1 MTELLAEVDHY
12 RSSRRLD
19 PLSAHLRLVQDLTGR
34 DVLLE
39 SCDGEI
45 VAYALRSHVSST
57 ICAAVLTRSARPLRS
72 ALRESRKVALATAG
86 PVRTALVDGQ
96 TATVVP
102 VAAGDGAGRLWLLGA
117 DATDLDAP
125 LQAMIEELGGLA
137 TRLSQVEDVDVSD
150 IIAGEQPV
158 PPALV
163 TCTTFLLV
171 ASADM
176 PAGIAVERL
185 RQAARDMSTRLLF
198 YVGVHQGADVAL
210 ICCNEQLTIEAL
222 TAMISD
228 WAVPYGIRCVLT
240 PWHADGSGAA
250 FDEAQSVLRAA
261 PIGCSVPS
269 QMRSPLFVELMCEA
283 VNGLDILG
291 DDPVASLIVGY
302 PDFARALLAWLDTH
316 GDVVAAATA
325 MTCHVNTLRYRIRR
339 AGELLPGNLHDP
351 AFRLEV
357 HLRLMTA
364 LREDKRP
371 DVASGLTLP

>member
-45 VAYALRSHVSST
+45 VAYALHSHVSST

-86 PVRTALVDGQ
+86 PVRTGLVDGQ

-102 VAAGDGAGRLWLLGA
+102 VAGGDGAGRLWLLGTG
-117 DATDLDAP
+117 ATDLDVP

-150 IIAGEQPV
+150 IIAGEQSL
-158 PPALV
+158 PPGLAAFS
-163 TCTTFLLV
+163 TFLLV
-171 ASADM
+171 ASADL

-185 RQAARDMSTRLLF
+185 RQAARDIPARLLL
-198 YVGVHQGADVAL
+198 YVGVHEGADVAL
-210 ICCNEQLTIEAL
+210 ICCNEQLTIETL

-240 PWHADGSGAA
+240 PWDTDRSRAA
-250 FDEAQSVLRAA
+250 FDEAHSVLRAA
-261 PIGCSVPS
+261 PTGCSVPS

-283 VNGLDILG
+283 VDGLDIPG
-291 DDPVASLIVGY
+291 DDPVASLVVGY

-339 AGELLPGNLHDP
+339 AGEMLPGDLHDP

-357 HLRLMTA
+357 HLRLMAA
-364 LREDKRP
+364 LRADSR
-371 DVASGLTLP
+371 S